1 RPRGRGDQVPCHARH
16 RRSFLTLLGGASAA
30 AWPLAA
36 RAQPQHMRRIG
47 VFMAAP
53 PGDRVTQADAAI
65 LLQGL
70 QDLGWT
76 VGRNLQIEW
85 RWYEANAARARKDAE
100 DLVALAPDGIV
111 AISGP
116 VLAALVQSGRTEPI
130 VFAAVVDP
138 VRAGY
143 VKGLARP
150 GGNVTGFA
158 SLDFSTSTKWLQLL
172 KGIAPGVT
180 RALVFR
186 TVGGG

>member
-1 RPRGRGDQVPCHARH
+1 
-16 RRSFLTLLGGASAA
+16 
-30 AWPLAA
+30 
-36 RAQPQHMRRIG
+36 
-47 VFMAAP
+47 
-53 PGDRVTQADAAI
+53 
-65 LLQGL
+65 
-70 QDLGWT
+70 
-76 VGRNLQIEW
+76 IEW

-100 DLVALAPDGIV
+100 DLVALAPDVIV

-172 KGIAPGVT
+172 KEIAPGVT

-186 TVGGG
+186 TVGGGEGQFNAIQEVASTMGVELRPVDPSNREEVDRAVGELARNPNGGLIVTASTPAT